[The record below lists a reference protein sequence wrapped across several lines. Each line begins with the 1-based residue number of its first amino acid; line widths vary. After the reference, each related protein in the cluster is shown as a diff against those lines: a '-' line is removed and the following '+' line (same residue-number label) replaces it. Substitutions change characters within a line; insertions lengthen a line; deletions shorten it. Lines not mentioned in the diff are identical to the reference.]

1 MKRKK
6 TLDGFNLS
14 FMDCICCGFGAIIL
28 LFVLTVG
35 PIKKTLETK
44 KTGVQDYLDQ
54 ITKALG
60 ILESQLEG
68 DKAKIKKIESANTN
82 LYSKEIIQTFEDLS
96 ELEAQISSIEKKLD
110 DKQNRIDEIALKMS
124 LQTIPSSKLKD
135 TSPVGVTTESDHVA
149 FLIDT
154 SGSMRTPLGP
164 IQRSVLNQIE
174 KILNAYPKVKGFQI
188 LDTYGNYILSGTKK
202 NWIPDSQQNRM
213 RIVRALQNY
222 PLASISDPSPG
233 LLRFFKDYKQDLL
246 SDKKIGLYIF
256 GDEFPNVTSKV
267 LKRVQQWNPKDPTTG
282 KHKVTIN
289 AVGFP
294 FRLENPL
301 QANQTGY
308 KFAHLMRQLTHQN
321 GGAFMTIN

>member
-96 ELEAQISSIEKKLD
+96 ELEAQISSILD
-110 DKQNRIDEIALKMS
+110 RYFWKYENPSWANPKIRIESNRENLKC
-124 LQTIPSSKLKD
+124 LP
-135 TSPVGVTTESDHVA
+135 ES
-149 FLIDT
+149 
-154 SGSMRTPLGP
+154 
-164 IQRSVLNQIE
+164 
-174 KILNAYPKVKGFQI
+174 KGF
-188 LDTYGNYILSGTKK
+188 
-202 NWIPDSQQNRM
+202 
-213 RIVRALQNY
+213 
-222 PLASISDPSPG
+222 SDLG
-233 LLRFFKDYKQDLL
+233 YLWELYTFWNK
-246 SDKKIGLYIF
+246 KKIGF
-256 GDEFPNVTSKV
+256 QTPNK
-267 LKRVQQWNPKDPTTG
+267 
-282 KHKVTIN
+282 I
-289 AVGFP
+289 
-294 FRLENPL
+294 E
-301 QANQTGY
+301 
-308 KFAHLMRQLTHQN
+308 
-321 GGAFMTIN
+321 